1 MKKKLVASLLVM
13 SMAFGMVACGNS
25 KADDKKSEDGKTAIS
40 VVAAQ
45 YGQNTSDWWDN
56 FVKDFNKDNP
66 DIDLSVEVVSWNDI
80 SSVIDTRISGGKEP
94 DILNIDVF
102 ADYQADVL
110 QQRYS

>member
-1 MKKKLVASLLVM
+1 M

-25 KADDKKSEDGKTAIS
+25 KSDDKKSEDGKTAIS

-80 SSVIDTRISGGKEP
+80 SSDNCHTYFWWQGTG
-94 DILNIDVF
+94 ILNIDVF
-102 ADYQADVL
+102 AD
-110 QQRYS
+110 